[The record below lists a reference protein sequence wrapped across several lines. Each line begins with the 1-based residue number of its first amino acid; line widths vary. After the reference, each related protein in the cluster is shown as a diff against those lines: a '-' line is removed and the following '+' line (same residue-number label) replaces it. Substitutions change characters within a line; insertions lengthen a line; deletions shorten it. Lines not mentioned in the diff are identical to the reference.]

1 MHHLDTNIIIAYL
14 NGNQN
19 VAEQI
24 KVHLPDVAMSALVL
38 AELRYGARASAKASE
53 NLRRLEQLLQIVDV
67 VDFDQAS
74 ADSYSH
80 LRLTLRQKGK
90 PTGEMDLLIA
100 SIAVAHQAVLVT
112 HNTKHFS
119 EIEGL
124 VLEDWLM

>member
-1 MHHLDTNIIIAYL
+1 MVHLDTNIVIAYL
-14 NGNQN
+14 NGNRE

-24 KVHLPDVAMSALVL
+24 KAHLPDVAISALVL
-38 AELRYGARASAKASE
+38 AELRYGARASAKATE
-53 NLRRLEQLLQIVDV
+53 NLQRLEQLLQIIDV
-67 VDFDQAS
+67 VDFDQAR
-74 ADSYSH
+74 ADSYSY
-80 LRLTLRQKGK
+80 LRLALRQKGK

-100 SIAVAHQAVLVT
+100 SIAVTHQAVLVT